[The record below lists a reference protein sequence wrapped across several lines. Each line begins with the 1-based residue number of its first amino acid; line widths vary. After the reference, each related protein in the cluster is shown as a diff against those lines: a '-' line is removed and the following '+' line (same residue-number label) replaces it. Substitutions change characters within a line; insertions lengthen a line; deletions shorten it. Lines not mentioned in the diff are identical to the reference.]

1 MESASFPTTII
12 IQALGWTVVHSIW
25 QILLVFI
32 TFKLGAWI
40 INRNNRLQYG
50 WALTAMGMAAIWSV
64 FTFLHEFER
73 LKIQETASA
82 AAQNSAVLASLSP
95 GSMSEQVSM
104 ASVQAI
110 AEPSVTVQVM
120 DWLEQ
125 CSIWFGWAWF
135 IGALF
140 LSVRMLG
147 GYWLSQ
153 RLRHRGVSA
162 PGTDFIELCNQLASK
177 TGISKAVQLFDS
189 QFVKEPLTLGFWKPV
204 ILFPAGM
211 LLELS
216 PAQVEAL
223 LLHELAHIRR
233 YDYLVNLFQVLL
245 ELCFFYHPLFWLIS
259 REAHTLREFCC
270 DDMVVRHTQNP
281 LLYAHTL
288 TALKLSTVHTKNSF
302 VMKSSGRHSFSAR
315 ILRLAGV
322 TPERSNRA
330 NFLLLFMLFGILL
343 TGLFQPVPTQAAVD
357 AALETITLKA
367 AEIQL
372 VMPDSVAPRQA
383 AKPVQKAMPTNAE
396 NGAQP
401 ESESVGN
408 VAVELNKMNVF
419 YIGVDNPI
427 EVAVNGIPVN
437 QLSVKLIK
445 GGKIVGANGTYI
457 ATFTEPGLV
466 QLEVYRDQNG
476 QQRLL
481 STKSFRVKRI
491 PDPAPRF
498 GGMSSGSIT
507 VEKLQELKNVAV
519 LALLQNFD
527 FDANCEVLSFELTVL
542 PKEADLITMN
552 NSGSL
557 LTNNSIELLTALTPG
572 GAFFID
578 DIYVKCPGD
587 KAARNIGGLAFKVKG
602 KE

>member
-1 MESASFPTTII
+1 MELASFSTTII
-12 IQALGWTVVHSIW
+12 IQALGWTVVHSFW
-25 QILLVFI
+25 QILVVF
-32 TFKLGAWI
+32 TLFKLGAWF
-40 INRNNRLQYG
+40 INRNNRVQYG
-50 WALTAMGMAAIWSV
+50 WALTTMGMVAIWSA
-64 FTFLHEFER
+64 FTFLHEFDR
-73 LKIQETASA
+73 LQIQEDARGT
-82 AAQNSAVLASLSP
+82 AQNSAILTSLSP
-95 GSMSEQVSM
+95 GD
-104 ASVQAI
+104 A
-110 AEPSVTVQVM
+110 AEPVSITPVQIIQEPSLTIKVM
-120 DWLEQ
+120 EWIERY
-125 CSIWFGWAWF
+125 SIWFGWAWF
-135 IGALF
+135 IGALIQ
-140 LSVRMLG
+140 SVQMLG

-153 RLRHRGVSA
+153 RLRWRGVSA
-162 PGTDFIELCNQLASK
+162 PRADFVELCNQLAAK
-177 TGISKAVQLFDS
+177 TGISRAVQLLDS
-189 QFVKEPLTLGFWKPV
+189 HFVEEPLTLGFWKPV

-245 ELCFFYHPLFWLIS
+245 ERCFFYHPMFWLIS
-259 REAHTLREFCC
+259 REAHTHREFCC

-288 TALKLSTVHTKNSF
+288 TALKLSTVHTKNAF
-302 VMKSSGRHSFSAR
+302 VMKSSGKHSFSAR

-322 TPERSNRA
+322 TPKRSNRA
-330 NFLLLFMLFGILL
+330 NFLLFFMLFGILL
-343 TGLFQPVPTQAAVD
+343 TGLFKPAQTQAAVD
-357 AALETITLKA
+357 AAFDAIALKA
-367 AEIQL
+367 TEVQL
-372 VMPDSVAPRQA
+372 VMPDSIAPRKA
-383 AKPVQKAMPTNAE
+383 AKSVQKNMPVNAE

-419 YIGVDNPI
+419 YVGVDNPV

-437 QLSVKLIK
+437 QLSVKLIG

-457 ATFTEPGLV
+457 ATFTEPGHV
-466 QLEVYRDQNG
+466 QLEVSRNQNG
-476 QQRLL
+476 QQKLL

-498 GGMSSGSIT
+498 GGMPSGPIT
-507 VEKLQELKNVAV
+507 VDKLQELKNVAV

-527 FDANCEVLSFELTVL
+527 FDASCEVVHFDLTVL
-542 PKEADLITMN
+542 PKGLDPVSMN
-552 NSGSL
+552 ISGAV
-557 LTNNSIELLTALTPG
+557 LTSDAIERLSVLTPG

-587 KAARNIGGLAFKVKG
+587 KEPRNIGGLAFKVRE

>member
-1 MESASFPTTII
+1 MELASFSTAII
-12 IQALGWTVVHSIW
+12 IQALGWTVVHSFW
-25 QILLVFI
+25 QILLVF
-32 TFKLGAWI
+32 TLFKLGAWF
-40 INRNNRLQYG
+40 INRNNRIQYA
-50 WALTAMGMAAIWSV
+50 WALTAMGMIALWSV
-64 FTFLHEFER
+64 FTFLHEFDR
-73 LKIQETASA
+73 LQIQEA
-82 AAQNSAVLASLSP
+82 AMTKAQNSAILAALSP
-95 GSMSEQVSM
+95 RDATEP
-104 ASVQAI
+104 AFI
-110 AEPSVTVQVM
+110 APAQIIEEPSLTVHVL

-125 CSIWFGWAWF
+125 YAAWFGWAWF
-135 IGALF
+135 IGALM
-140 LSVRMLG
+140 LSVRMLV

-153 RLRHRGVSA
+153 RLRRRGVSA
-162 PGTDFIELCNQLASK
+162 PRADFIELCNTLATKMS
-177 TGISKAVQLFDS
+177 ISKAVQLLDS

-223 LLHELAHIRR
+223 LLLELAHIRR

-245 ELCFFYHPLFWLIS
+245 ELCFFYHPMFWLIS
-259 REAHTLREFCC
+259 REAHAHREFCC

-322 TPERSNRA
+322 TPKRSNRA

-343 TGLFQPVPTQAAVD
+343 TGLLKPDQTQAAVD
-357 AALETITLKA
+357 AAFDAITLKA
-367 AEIQL
+367 TEIQL
-372 VMPDSVAPRQA
+372 VMPDSVAPRKA
-383 AKPVQKAMPTNAE
+383 AKPIQKNMPVNAE
-396 NGAQP
+396 SGAQP

-419 YIGVDNPI
+419 YVGVDNPVD
-427 EVAVNGIPVN
+427 VAVNGIPVN
-437 QLSVKLIK
+437 QLSVKLIG
-445 GGKIVGANGTYI
+445 GGKILGANGTYI
-457 ATFTEPGLV
+457 ATFTEPGQV
-466 QLEVYRDQNG
+466 QLEVYRNQIG
-476 QQRLL
+476 QQKLL

-491 PDPAPRF
+491 PDPVPLF
-498 GGMSSGSIT
+498 GGMTSRTIT
-507 VEKLQELKNVAV
+507 AEKLKELKNVAL
-519 LALLQNFD
+519 LALLPNFD
-527 FDANCEVLSFELTVL
+527 FDAVCEVVGFDLTVL
-542 PKEADLITMN
+542 PKGVDPVNMHI
-552 NSGSL
+552 SGPL
-557 LTNNSIELLTALTPG
+557 LSSDSIERLSALTPG

-587 KAARNIGGLAFKVKG
+587 KEPRNIGGLAFKVKE